1 MSQIKWQYFG
11 SRIERKNFGA
21 RKLAKISLWGQHLV
35 VNPKT
40 KKPQINGKSLPSR
53 EL

>member
-1 MSQIKWQYFG
+1 LKGKTLAQGSQQK
-11 SRIERKNFGA
+11 
-21 RKLAKISLWGQHLV
+21 SLCGDSIWV

-40 KKPQINGKSLPSR
+40 KKPQINGKSLPID